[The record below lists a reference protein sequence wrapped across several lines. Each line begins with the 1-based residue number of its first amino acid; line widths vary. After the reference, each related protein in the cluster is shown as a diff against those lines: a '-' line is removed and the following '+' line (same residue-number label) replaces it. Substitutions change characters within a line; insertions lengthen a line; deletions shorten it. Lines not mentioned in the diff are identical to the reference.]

1 MKYYESTCNEY
12 IQASKALDIH
22 PELASIAS
30 NPGFGNMIFY
40 GPSGSGKY
48 TQFLRVAEKFSKNK
62 LKTEKISVITEKQT
76 YTYQISDVHYD
87 IDFSLLGCESKKI
100 WNECFFQIID
110 VVSAKKEKSGIIL
123 CRNFHAIHSEL
134 LEVFYSY
141 IQHCRALSIH
151 IVFAILTEHVS
162 FIPNSI
168 LQCCRIIPVKRP
180 DARFYDAMMAME
192 SVPWCARSKGHAHRP
207 PLVVSPDSVMNLKEL
222 RTLSRLEL
230 LSEYPKDVFNIIC
243 DNIIKEMG
251 KHLTIEILN
260 LRDHLY
266 DILLYGLDITECLW
280 YILFYFVEKGD
291 LTDSVVL
298 SQILDKID
306 SFLKRYN
313 NNYRPIYHLES
324 IFIYLITRIFKYD
337 EPTTGDG
344 SA

>member
-1 MKYYESTCNEY
+1 
-12 IQASKALDIH
+12 
-22 PELASIAS
+22 
-30 NPGFGNMIFY
+30 
-40 GPSGSGKY
+40 
-48 TQFLRVAEKFSKNK
+48 
-62 LKTEKISVITEKQT
+62 
-76 YTYQISDVHYD
+76 
-87 IDFSLLGCESKKI
+87 
-100 WNECFFQIID
+100 
-110 VVSAKKEKSGIIL
+110 
-123 CRNFHAIHSEL
+123 
-134 LEVFYSY
+134 
-141 IQHCRALSIH
+141 
-151 IVFAILTEHVS
+151 
-162 FIPNSI
+162 
-168 LQCCRIIPVKRP
+168 
-180 DARFYDAMMAME
+180 MMAME